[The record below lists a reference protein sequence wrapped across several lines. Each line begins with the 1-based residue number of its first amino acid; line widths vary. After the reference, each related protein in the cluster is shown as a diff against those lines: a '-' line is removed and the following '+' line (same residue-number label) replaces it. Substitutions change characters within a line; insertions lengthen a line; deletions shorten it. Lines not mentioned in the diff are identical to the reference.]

1 MRRALELAIFG
12 PPDWIV
18 CRFSSRDRRA
28 FGFWTFVAAF
38 VGAFF
43 FGSMVLYVTALS
55 ILALVPN
62 FSAETP
68 VEVEDDEGE

>member
-1 MRRALELAIFG
+1 M
-12 PPDWIV
+12 
-18 CRFSSRDRRA
+18 
-28 FGFWTFVAAF
+28 FGFWTLILST

-43 FGSMVLYVTALS
+43 FGNKVLYVTALS

-68 VEVEDDEGE
+68 VEVEETEVENGN